1 MGESEKM
8 EVEMEDVARSECDPG
23 DGSSRQALKWALQV
37 LDTLTS
43 SVEWLQERAATAGWP
58 VPDAPEELVAWAL
71 DEMAIQIDQA
81 RDHPEEAAE
90 RLPFGA
96 EMAFLAAVLLWN
108 SALPAP
114 LPWEREEERPGED
127 VEDVM
132 EALTG
137 FGIETAVARELA
149 ARCTLAQVQGWIEYA
164 RSDLA
169 RNLTNP
175 QGLVVKRLREGV
187 PAPQVRSERER
198 HRDYLGG
205 AYGHLIQH

>member
-1 MGESEKM
+1 M
-8 EVEMEDVARSECDPG
+8 EVEMEDVARPECDPG

-58 VPDAPEELVAWAL
+58 VPDAPEDLVAWAL

-81 RDHPEEAAE
+81 RDRPEEAAE

-108 SALPAP
+108 GALPAP
-114 LPWEREEERPGED
+114 LPWEQEEERPGED
-127 VEDVM
+127 IEDVM
-132 EALTG
+132 EALTD
-137 FGIETAVARELA
+137 FGIETSVARELA
-149 ARCTLAQVQGWIEYA
+149 ARCTLAQVRGWIAYT

-175 QGLVVKRLREGV
+175 RGLVVKRLREGV
-187 PAPQVRSERER
+187 APPKVKSQQERY
-198 HRDYLGG
+198 RDYIGG